1 MIKDLVSYLDYSVCA
16 EWALGLFFVAFV
28 GIVFSAF
35 RLSRDASER
44 FAAIPISDQVEDP
57 RDE

>member
-1 MIKDLVSYLDYSVCA
+1 MIRDLVSYLDYSICA
-16 EWALGLFFVAFV
+16 EWALGLFFAAFT

-44 FAAIPISDQVEDP
+44 FAAIAISDQVEDP